1 MQFLSRSLAKV
12 KSLISPEKELPRE
25 FYLIPLFLGGACLSP
40 LASNSQLYLLFGVP
54 LLAYWSVQDMKA
66 RDLYAAASVLIGAS
80 ILLKSMVFWLQQGK
94 TISLLSHVFGRVHWI
109 EAAVW
114 LGCLSVMKWIF
125 QGKSSLAESK
135 KQEAPKSEEAV
146 KPVPI
151 LQPVAEA
158 PAGDKAQKAFVK
170 WDVLVRNSRDGG
182 ANSVLACQVL
192 EKTTVLLT
200 ENNEQV
206 KQMIQTAALVKK
218 YTDQLS
224 EITEKIRAISV
235 QSKFLSL
242 NVAVQAA
249 RIGESGKA
257 FSLVAEQMKGMT
269 DSTENLTRLIDQK
282 LNEVSDQTNLSQNLC
297 GKVGRVFV
305 SIKEEL
311 GQFRQLMLRVQ
322 ELSTSQNT
330 HLISAKE
337 IIEGKKVTKSAAG
350 HLKKAA

>member
-1 MQFLSRSLAKV
+1 MAALIKSLAKM
-12 KSLISPEKELPRE
+12 KALISPDREIPRE
-25 FYLIPLFLGGACLSP
+25 FYLIPLFFAGACLSP
-40 LASNSQLYLLFGVP
+40 LASNSELYLLFGVP
-54 LLAYWSVQDMKA
+54 LLAYWSAQKMKP
-66 RDLYAAASVLIGAS
+66 RDLYPAATTLMVVS
-80 ILLKSMVFWLQQGK
+80 IVLKSTVFWLQQGK
-94 TISLLSHVFGRVHWI
+94 AVSLLSQIFGRVHLV
-109 EAAVW
+109 EMAVW

-125 QGKSSLAESK
+125 DGQAALPETK
-135 KQEAPKSEEAV
+135 KQVTPEPVEKPIASIQ
-146 KPVPI
+146 PVP
-151 LQPVAEA
+151 EA
-158 PAGDKAQKAFVK
+158 APTADKTQKAYVK

-337 IIEGKKVTKSAAG
+337 IIEGKKVTKTSAA